1 MIGKKSLYFLYRI
14 FGIITPAFLLIF
26 SFGCETSYEVM
37 SSSPAKLTP
46 FLPDSNRLVAQKASF
61 PFNRLWYDKK
71 LDWERFKKIK
81 IVPVDTS
88 HIMEGTWWQKVNEA
102 KLADMKKDIAYMAKY
117 MKDAFVN
124 AIKETPDCK
133 LQIVDTADDET
144 LVLHLALIELVPTK
158 AFFNAAG
165 NVAGFFIPGASLVNM
180 LNAGSVAMEAKITD
194 HKTGA
199 VVAMFTDR
207 ETDHAAIINLKDLR
221 WYSHA
226 KAIIDE
232 WAASFAE
239 MASSEDPEDV
249 TKSFPFSFI
258 SI

>member
-1 MIGKKSLYFLYRI
+1 MIKKKSFGFIYRLSGSIALAFFFI
-14 FGIITPAFLLIF
+14 FPSA
-26 SFGCETSYEVM
+26 CETSYEVM
-37 SSSPAKLTP
+37 SSAPAKITP
-46 FLPDSNRLVAQKASF
+46 FLPDSKRLVDQKASF
-61 PFNRLWYDKK
+61 PFNRLWYEKK

-81 IVPVDTS
+81 IMPVDTT
-88 HIMEGTWWQKVNEA
+88 HIMDGNWWQKVNEA

-117 MKDAFVN
+117 MRDAFVSALQEN
-124 AIKETPDCK
+124 PDCK
-133 LQIVDTADDET
+133 LKVVETADDET

-180 LNAGSVAMEAKITD
+180 LNAGSVAMEAKLID

-207 ETDHAAIINLKDLR
+207 ETDHAAVINLKDLR
-221 WYSHA
+221 WYAHS

-239 MASSEDPEDV
+239 MASSEDPEEV
-249 TKSFPFSFI
+249 TRSFPFSFI
-258 SI
+258 SL